1 MENILT
7 IFQQHEKCFSYF
19 TFVLQESDAH
29 RKVEFSILLNNVALD
44 ILIKI
49 EIIVLK
55 KNN

>member
-1 MENILT
+1 LENILT